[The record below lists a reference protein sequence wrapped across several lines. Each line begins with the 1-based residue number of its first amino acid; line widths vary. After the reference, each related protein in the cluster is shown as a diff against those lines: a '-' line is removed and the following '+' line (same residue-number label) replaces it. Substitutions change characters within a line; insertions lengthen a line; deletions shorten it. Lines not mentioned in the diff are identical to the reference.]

1 MSDAV
6 FQPVFQPWHMVLLLI
21 AILLFYGPRRI
32 PETFQ
37 ALGKSLRAFIQEQ
50 REHLREELRS
60 EEARRQAK
68 KSEKDK

>member
-1 MSDAV
+1 MSDA
-6 FQPVFQPWHMVLLLI
+6 VFQPWHMVLLLT

-32 PETFQ
+32 PETFR
-37 ALGKSLRAFIQEQ
+37 ALGKSLRVFVQEQ

-60 EEARRQAK
+60 EEARRQAR